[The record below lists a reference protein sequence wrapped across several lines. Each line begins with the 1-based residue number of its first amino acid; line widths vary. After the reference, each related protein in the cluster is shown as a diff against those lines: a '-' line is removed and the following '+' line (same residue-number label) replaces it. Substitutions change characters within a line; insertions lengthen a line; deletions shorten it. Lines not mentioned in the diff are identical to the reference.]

1 MQERHKNRKR
11 YFYELAATCRKYFLP
26 YIERWHIVESDAN
39 ILEIGCGEGGN
50 LLPFSELGC
59 NVVGVDIAS
68 CRIKEAKS
76 FFEDCGAEGQFIAED
91 FFKLKDMER
100 NFDII
105 ICHDVFEHIDDKKHF
120 LLSIKKYLSDNG
132 IIFMSFPAWQMPFGG
147 HQQICRSRM
156 LSHLPF
162 VHLLPCAL
170 YKLLIKAFG
179 ENAGCMNEL
188 ISIRKT
194 RITIERFERLS
205 RFAELKINDRQL
217 WLVNPHY
224 EVKFGLSPCRIPRIL
239 AGLPYIRDF
248 ISTSCFYILS
258 K

>member
-1 MQERHKNRKR
+1 MQERHKNRKK
-11 YFYELAATCRKYFLP
+11 YFNELAETCRKYFLP
-26 YIERWHIVESDAN
+26 YIERWHIVEPATN
-39 ILEIGCGEGGN
+39 VLEIGCGEGGN

-76 FFEDCGAEGQFIAED
+76 FFEDNGATGQFIAED
-91 FFKLKDMER
+91 IFKLRDMER
-100 NFDII
+100 KFDII
-105 ICHDVFEHIDDKKHF
+105 ICHDVFEHIDDKMHF
-120 LLSIKKYLSDNG
+120 LLNIKKYLSDNG
-132 IIFMSFPAWQMPFGG
+132 IVFMSFPAWQMPFGG
-147 HQQICRSRM
+147 HQQICRSRV

-162 VHLLPCAL
+162 VHLLPCGI
-170 YKLLIKAFG
+170 YKLLINAFG
-179 ENAGCMNEL
+179 EDSGCMNEL
-188 ISIRKT
+188 VSIRNT

-224 EVKFGLSPCRIPRIL
+224 EVKFGLKPYKMPQSL
-239 AGLPYIRDF
+239 AHFPYIRDF
-248 ISTSCFYILS
+248 FSTSCFYILS

>member
-11 YFYELAATCRKYFLP
+11 YFKELAATCRKYFLP
-26 YIERWHIVESDAN
+26 YIKRWHLVDN
-39 ILEIGCGEGGN
+39 GTNVLEIGCGEGGN

-68 CRIKEAKS
+68 CRISEAKS

-91 FFKLKDMER
+91 IFNLKDLER
-100 NFDII
+100 KFDII
-105 ICHDVFEHIDDKKHF
+105 ICHDVFEHIDDKMRF
-120 LLSIKKYLSDNG
+120 LVNIKRYLADHG
-132 IIFMSFPAWQMPFGG
+132 IVFMSFPAWQMPFGG
-147 HQQICRSRM
+147 HQQICRSRV

-162 VHLLPCAL
+162 VHILPCAL
-170 YKLLIKAFG
+170 YKLLINAFG
-179 ENAGCMNEL
+179 EDAGCMNEL

-205 RFAELKINDRQL
+205 QLAELNIMDRQL

-224 EVKFGLSPCRIPRIL
+224 EVKFGFRPHRMPHIL
-239 AGLPYIRDF
+239 ACLPYIRDF
-248 ISTSCFYILS
+248 FSTSCFYILS
-258 K
+258 R